1 MVSRSYKRS
10 PRSAAVGQL
19 FWGAYWGCLLRS
31 RDNSELS
38 WWRFAPEC
46 ARLLVVGPL
55 EPTEGKGRR
64 SRAGYRLSPTSGQR
78 ETKKRWP
85 PVPLP
90 NSLFVH
96 LRRWRRLGEHMW
108 SNETTKDVD
117 RAFRAVARSAGLP
130 WATPH
135 VIRPIASHAREHR

>member
-19 FWGAYWGCLLRS
+19 FWELIGDVSCVVETTQNYLGGASHRNARGSWSWGHWNLQK
-31 RDNSELS
+31 
-38 WWRFAPEC
+38 AK
-46 ARLLVVGPL
+46 A
-55 EPTEGKGRR
+55 RR
-64 SRAGYRLSPTSGQR
+64 SRAGYLLSPTSGQR

-108 SNETTKDVD
+108 SNETAKDVD
-117 RAFRAVARSAGLP
+117 RAFPAVARSAGLP